1 MGAKKALEDV
11 RQAEH
16 QRRAPSTQ
24 AAELVREEI
33 EHIREGKH
41 GARSWPEWRSDSS
54 DDFGWFG
61 VHLMTGSVKEVADR
75 LQKTLNEEEGADKK
89 LTSIA

>member
-41 GARSWPEWRSDSS
+41 GARSSPEWHEDKAYVGVILRTISV
-54 DDFGWFG
+54 WRG
-61 VHLMTGSVKEVADR
+61 VHLMTGLVKEAADT
-75 LQKTLNEEEGADKK
+75 LQKR
-89 LTSIA
+89 